1 MNPCRRQHGFTLI
14 ELIVV
19 IAILALLSVIS
30 YRAITTALDTRMA
43 VARTNENLR
52 EFELGLFILSKDLKQ
67 MQRSPLPVG
76 GKAFVLGN
84 AVGNGKKALTEGE
97 LFRFYRSADAEM
109 LRGITRV
116 SYVLH
121 DGKLTQQLSSP
132 VDKQTFSTPV
142 MGRIQSALVSLF
154 DAQGNQ
160 PAVWPDGQI
169 PTVIEIRLQ
178 HQRYG
183 EVIIREAIL

>member
-1 MNPCRRQHGFTLI
+1 MSSLRYQRGFTLI

-30 YRAITTALDTRMA
+30 YRAITTALDTRVA
-43 VARTNENLR
+43 VARINENLR

-67 MQRSPLPVG
+67 IQRSPLPVG
-76 GKAFVLGN
+76 GKAFVLGDK
-84 AVGNGKKALTEGE
+84 VGNGSKVLSEGE
-97 LFRFYRSADAEM
+97 LFRFYRSAD
-109 LRGITRV
+109 I
-116 SYVLH
+116 
-121 DGKLTQQLSSP
+121 QQLGSP

-142 MGRIQSALVSLF
+142 MGRIQSVSVNLF
-154 DAQGNQ
+154 DTRGNQ
-160 PAVWPDGQI
+160 PAAWPEQQV
-169 PTVIEIRLQ
+169 PAAIEIRLQ